1 MKDFDVHI
9 PWPDWVLEEL
19 IGRGQYGAVY
29 RISRTKLGITEYA
42 AMKMISIPNDPQQIA
57 TDFSYGYAKESIAI
71 KYKSYLDDIIKE
83 YQLMMTVKGNPHI
96 VRCDDVSIS
105 PHEDGI
111 GWDVFIRME
120 CLNPCPFLKGDDY
133 HFNEADVIK
142 LGLDICW
149 ALKTCEEN
157 NIIHR
162 DIKPQNIL
170 ISDQGDYKLGDF
182 GVSRTLEH
190 DNTDRTKGI
199 GTYDYMSPEVY
210 KGNPYGCAADIYS
223 LGMVL
228 YWLLN
233 GRTYP
238 FLTRGKEPPTIN
250 QITEARNRRF
260 NGEQLP
266 DPISGSKELIRIVL
280 KACEYNPDNRFRD
293 AEEMKNELDAL
304 VDLNKHSRLLNNDD
318 YYSNETEGANC
329 IETDSIIS
337 NTSDSSVW
345 NDTSETVGKN
355 YGNPDELED
364 IAVTVGKEFKPI
376 DDENDNTT
384 DNVIIDPEDP
394 CDENWAQ
401 NSNNNHSS
409 SDWIR
414 IIIAIVIPLLLLAPL
429 VYVGLSAN
437 RTKNASEATSLVAY
451 NPVVRDTDGSVLIS
465 VDDGVLTIDSSV
477 IGTQYVRLWRLL
489 GDSLSL
495 VQNPD
500 TDPYCYYSISDGLI
514 VFWLDDHN
522 VCYQVSL
529 EYNPEL
535 YTYNDLISKYEEI
548 FGDDY
553 NHSDYR
559 DSWIMDDYNFV
570 LYHDETTIIAMY
582 I

>member
-57 TDFSYGYAKESIAI
+57 TDFSCGYDKDSISE
-71 KYKSYLDDIIKE
+71 KYKSYLDDIIRE

-105 PHEDGI
+105 QHDDEI
-111 GWDVFIRME
+111 GWDVYIRME
-120 CLNPCPFLKGDDY
+120 LLNPFPFYQRNAIEISD
-133 HFNEADVIK
+133 NDVIR
-142 LGLDICW
+142 LGIDICD
-149 ALKTCEEN
+149 ALITCEKH

-162 DIKPQNIL
+162 DVKPSNIL
-170 ISDQGDYKLGDF
+170 VSDSGEYKLGDF
-182 GVSRTLEH
+182 GVSRSLENE
-190 DNTDRTKGI
+190 NTYGTKGI

-238 FLTRGKEPPTIN
+238 FLPRGKAPTVN

-260 NGEQLP
+260 SGEPLP

-293 AEEMKNELDAL
+293 AEEMKSELDAL
-304 VDLNKHSRLLNNDD
+304 VDLNNYSRLLNNESAI
-318 YYSNETEGANC
+318 SNENEC
-329 IETDSIIS
+329 EISKEEDSFIK
-337 NTSDSSVW
+337 NTSDGSVW

-364 IAVTVGKEFKPI
+364 IAVTVGKEFKPV

-384 DNVIIDPEDP
+384 DNVIFDPEDP
-394 CDENWAQ
+394 RDENWTQ
-401 NSNNNHSS
+401 ISNNNHSS
-409 SDWIR
+409 GEWIR
-414 IIIAIVIPLLLLAPL
+414 VIIAIVIPLLLLAPL
-429 VYVGLSAN
+429 VFVVLSVN
-437 RTKNASEATSLVAY
+437 RTKNAGEATSLVAD
-451 NPVVRDTDGSVLIS
+451 NPAVRDADGSVLIS
-465 VDDGVLTIDSSV
+465 VEEGVFIIAPSI
-477 IGTQYVRLWRLL
+477 IGTPYDQLSGLL
-489 GDSLSL
+489 GDKLSS
-495 VQNPD
+495 VQNSD
-500 TDPYCYYSISDGLI
+500 IYDSCSYSSSVGTIT
-514 VFWLDDHN
+514 FWLDDSN
-522 VCYQVSL
+522 CCCQVSL
-529 EYNPEL
+529 NYDTEL
-535 YTYNDLISKYEEI
+535 YTYDYLFTKYEEF

-553 NHSDYR
+553 EQFDN
-559 DSWIMDDYNFV
+559 DDRWKMNGYTFD
-570 LYHDETTIIAMY
+570 LCHYETAIYATY
-582 I
+582 Y